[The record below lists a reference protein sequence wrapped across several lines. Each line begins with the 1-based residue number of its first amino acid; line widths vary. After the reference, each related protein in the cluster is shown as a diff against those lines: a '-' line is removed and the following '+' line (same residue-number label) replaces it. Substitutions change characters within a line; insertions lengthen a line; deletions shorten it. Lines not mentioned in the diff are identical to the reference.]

1 MGQASVGVERPELR
15 VMGGWDGVGLRKMG
29 GWDGVDP
36 REISFKV
43 R

>member
-15 VMGGWDGVGLRKMG
+15 EMGGWDGVGLRKMG
-29 GWDGVDP
+29 SWDSVGP
-36 REISFKV
+36 REMSFRV